1 MKFLT
6 IIAILSIL
14 ISMYYAYVIGIRSI
28 YNDEKEHMIQT
39 KIRRDRMMRNRNE
52 YD

>member
-1 MKFLT
+1 MKVLT
-6 IIAILSIL
+6 IIAMISIL
-14 ISMYYAYVIGIRSI
+14 ISMYYAYMIGIQSI

-39 KIRRDRMMRNRNE
+39 KIRRDRMTRNRNE